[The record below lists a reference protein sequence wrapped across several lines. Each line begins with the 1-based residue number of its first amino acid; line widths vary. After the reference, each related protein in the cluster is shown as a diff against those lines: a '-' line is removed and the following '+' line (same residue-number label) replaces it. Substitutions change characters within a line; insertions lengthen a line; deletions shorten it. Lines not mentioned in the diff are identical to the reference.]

1 MSLRD
6 VLHDYV
12 AGDLDESNARA
23 IEDRIEREPK
33 VRKLYEEIRDTH
45 EALLTMRQRPEP
57 PVSADEVLPR
67 IRAAITSSSFE
78 SRPQLLLE
86 GTGTRFYRRLA
97 IAATLLCAVTAGLL
111 VIRGNDEP
119 SGETYV
125 APERKTAAQRGLMP
139 WDPDPFVEAGSRGSL
154 DGFEYIEMLERHGK
168 RATEVSFTPNDQVVP
183 VFAGAPDH
191 R

>member
-6 VLHDYV
+6 LLHDYV

-23 IEDRIEREPK
+23 IRARIDREPK
-33 VRKLYEEIRDTH
+33 VRKLYEEIRETH
-45 EALLTMRQRPEP
+45 AALLAMRERPEP
-57 PVSADEVLPR
+57 PVSAEEVLPG
-67 IRAAITSSSFE
+67 IRAAIASNAFE

-111 VIRGNDEP
+111 VLQGNDEP
-119 SGETYV
+119 E
-125 APERKTAAQRGLMP
+125 PESLDRPTATERGLMP

-154 DGFEYIEMLERHGK
+154 DGFQYIQMLERHGK
-168 RATEVSFTPNDQVVP
+168 RATEVSFTPTDQVVP
-183 VFAGAPDH
+183 VFFGAPDQ